1 MKKPAGPARKSG
13 KKMRKSD
20 FEEKFALMVG
30 EYNKQKELLD
40 AMSEGDAEHAKQKK
54 KCDALFASAERFL
67 NANQ

>member
-1 MKKPAGPARKSG
+1 
-13 KKMRKSD
+13 MRKSD